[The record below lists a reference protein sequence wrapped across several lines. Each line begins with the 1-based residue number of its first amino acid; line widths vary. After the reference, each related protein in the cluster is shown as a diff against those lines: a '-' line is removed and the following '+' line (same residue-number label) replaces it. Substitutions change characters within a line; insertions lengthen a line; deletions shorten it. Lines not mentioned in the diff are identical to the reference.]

1 MKIQRVS
8 IKISN
13 LQRTV
18 GWHADCFVSIEDI
31 IHMGATEMSQSITSK
46 LAAVAIAVVMNGI
59 ILGGVCYL
67 FVLQSDAAPTS
78 AQCQY
83 ETTYVQT
90 AIV

>member
-13 LQRTV
+13 LQRTG
-18 GWHADCFVSIEDI
+18 GWHAACFVSIEDI